1 MVTQNNQVFSDIKLM
16 VEQANII
23 MLAAHKKADGDAV
36 GSLLGLGLC
45 LIAAGKQVLMVLPD
59 GVPSS
64 YRFLDGYKLI
74 TRPIDTQADL
84 FITLDCADRG
94 RLGPQLETRT
104 VNINIDHHATN
115 DLFANVNLVLPEVP
129 ATAMIVAIMLFDW
142 GYPLPQA
149 VLDALLTGI
158 VADTLGFRTSNM
170 SAETL
175 FIAGK
180 LFEKGGRLTELYENA
195 LHTRSFE
202 AVKFWGR
209 GLQKISRQDGIVWT
223 NLTIEDRSSASYTGN
238 DDADLINVLS
248 SIEDAQVAIIFIE
261 QKNGN
266 TKVSWRAK
274 KGLDISKLAVKF
286 GGGGHPGASGAEI
299 SGSLSEIESLIIE
312 ATKIYIQQ
320 VDAVEEN

>member
-1 MVTQNNQVFSDIKLM
+1 MVTQNNQVFSEIKLL
-16 VEQANII
+16 VEQANTI
-23 MLAAHKKADGDAV
+23 MLASHKKADGDAV
-36 GSLLGLGLC
+36 GSLLGFGLS
-45 LIAAGKQVLMVLPD
+45 LNAAGKQVLMVLPD
-59 GVPSS
+59 GVPTS

-74 TRPIDTQADL
+74 SRPVDAQVDL
-84 FITLDCADRG
+84 FISLDCADKG
-94 RLGPQLETRT
+94 RLGPQLETRL
-104 VNINIDHHATN
+104 VDINIDHHATN
-115 DLFANVNLVLPEVP
+115 DLFAKVNLVMPEVP
-129 ATAMIVAIMLFDW
+129 ATAMIVANMLFDW
-142 GYPLPQA
+142 NYPLSQA

-180 LFEKGGRLTELYENA
+180 LFENGGRLTELYENA

-202 AVKFWGR
+202 AVKFWAQ
-209 GLQKISRQDGIVWT
+209 GLQRINKQDGIVWT
-223 NLTIEDRSSASYTGN
+223 SLTIEDRTSSSYSGN

-248 SIEDAQVAIIFIE
+248 SIEDAQVAIIFVE

-299 SGSLSEIESLIIE
+299 SGSLSETESLIIE
-312 ATKIYIQQ
+312 ATKTYVQQ
-320 VDAVEEN
+320 IDAVEEN

>member
-1 MVTQNNQVFSDIKLM
+1 M
-16 VEQANII
+16 VEQANTI
-23 MLAAHKKADGDAV
+23 MLASHKKADGDAV
-36 GSLLGLGLC
+36 GSLLGFGLC
-45 LIAAGKQVLMVLPD
+45 LITAGKQVLMVLPD

-74 TRPIDTQADL
+74 SRPVDAQADL

-94 RLGPQLETRT
+94 RLGPQLETRL
-104 VNINIDHHATN
+104 VDINIDHHVTN
-115 DLFANVNLVLPEVP
+115 DLFAKVNVVMPEVP
-129 ATAMIVAIMLFDW
+129 ATAMIVANLLFEW
-142 GYPLPQA
+142 GYPLSQA
-149 VLDALLTGI
+149 AVDALLTGI

-170 SAETL
+170 SADTL
-175 FIAGK
+175 FIAAK

-202 AVKFWGR
+202 AVKFWAH
-209 GLQKISRQDGIVWT
+209 GLQKINKQDGIVWT
-223 NLTIEDRSSASYTGN
+223 SLTIEDRSLASYSGN

-248 SIEDAQVAIIFIE
+248 SIEDTQVAIIFIE

-274 KGLDISKLAVKF
+274 KGLDLSKLAVKF

-299 SGSLSEIESLIIE
+299 SGNLSEIEPLIIE
-312 ATKIYIQQ
+312 ATINHIQQ
-320 VDAVEEN
+320 ENGVEES